1 MPITLNRRQRLIA
14 RAAAAGALAALLAV
28 LAVVLKPEPEQ
39 YVPGERIEGLTK
51 TLGRD
56 IPGDY
61 PATVQFVDAAAEAG
75 VAFRH
80 FHGNRTQQLP
90 EDMGSGAAWA
100 DYDGDGDFDLYAVNE
115 VGPLTLAPQ
124 DFAASPAHNALY
136 SNSGDGTFVEVSGEM
151 GVDHRGWG
159 QATAWG
165 DYDNDDYPDLA
176 VTNYGNALLYHNDG
190 GSAFTDVSALS
201 GLGDPVGF
209 WSGIS
214 WADYDGD
221 GDLDLYVCGYV
232 QYEYNA
238 EIAQLQTRQ
247 YDTLIPA
254 TLNPATF
261 TPERNLLFR
270 NDGGGRFTEV
280 AAAAGADNRSGRSLS
295 ASWCDF
301 DEDGFVDLYVANDLS
316 DNVLLRNLGDG
327 GFEDSSHASWVA
339 DYRGAMGLAVGDWN
353 GDGDTDLFVTH
364 WIAQENALYDNMI
377 GDYRLAGLDAGRA
390 KLRFM
395 DVADQYG
402 LGQIALDY
410 IGWGT
415 AFLDYDNDG
424 RQDLIIANGS
434 TFSDPENPDLLV
446 PMRPL
451 LFWNRDDEDGFFEV
465 GTVSGDVF
473 SRPVVG
479 RGLAV
484 ADYDEDGDRD
494 AFVVVNGGEALLLRN
509 EGGDAGSW
517 LKVRLR
523 GRAANRNGL
532 GARLRIVAGGNSYF
546 RAVGVGSS
554 YYSQHAV
561 GEEHLGLGAATRV
574 DTLAVTWPGGGLQ
587 ELTGL
592 DVNTTVEITQ
602 Q

>member
-14 RAAAAGALAALLAV
+14 RTAAAGALVALLAV
-28 LAVVLKPEPEQ
+28 LAVVFKPEPEQ

-75 VAFRH
+75 VTFRH
-80 FHGNRTQQLP
+80 FHGTRTQQLP

-136 SNSGDGTFVEVSGEM
+136 ENNGDGTFVEVSREM

-165 DYDNDDYPDLA
+165 DYDNDGHPDLA

-190 GSAFTDVSALS
+190 GRAFTDVSIHS
-201 GLGDPVGF
+201 GLGGPVGF

-280 AAAAGADNRSGRSLS
+280 APAAGADNRSGRSLS

-377 GDYRLAGLDAGRA
+377 GDYRVAGLEAGRTR
-390 KLRFM
+390 LRFM

-424 RQDLIIANGS
+424 RQDLMIANGS

-451 LFWNRDDEDGFFEV
+451 LFWNRDDDDGFFEV
-465 GTVSGDVF
+465 GAVSGGVF
-473 SRPVVG
+473 QRPVVG

-484 ADYDEDGDRD
+484 ADYDSDGDRD
-494 AFVVVNGGEALLLRN
+494 VFVVVNGGEALLLRN
-509 EGGDAGSW
+509 EGGHAGSW

-561 GEEHLGLGAATRV
+561 GEEHLGLGAATRI
-574 DTLAVTWPGGGLQ
+574 DTLAVTWPGGGVQ
-587 ELTGL
+587 ELTDL
-592 DVNTTVEITQ
+592 DVNTTIEITQ
-602 Q
+602 R